1 MWSFALSE
9 RRLCVWRQTL
19 SLAGYDDSA
28 EALTSTRAAASVMAE
43 DLERLRNALS
53 GRTDAL
59 AKAQGDRQALEDK
72 FKRLVQAAVD
82 EHAAT
87 KAQMAAQLARLQ
99 ADLDAA
105 RQDNDQ
111 LRAQL
116 ADANAQLLSQDGD
129 LAALRAERDALKDT
143 VESLHMEVQGATAG
157 SDALRDKL
165 AQERAAHDATKQLLE
180 AERARVRALEAQL
193 ADRDGQASDT
203 AATVAGLHRQVAD
216 LRKQL
221 DAARAE
227 ATAAADRARA
237 AQEAAD
243 RARQDAFDARDA
255 LAALQGKLADMQAA
269 LEQAQ
274 ASEAVMR
281 KRYFE
286 LDVFSLDKIARELK
300 ALLKQLT
307 AARQEAHMFAEGPA
321 KRINDYATR
330 EMVLGFSLPLLE
342 KLGDTKTHM
351 AAVIQNC
358 LNETQKLHV
367 GVHSSS
373 GGGGGGGGGG
383 GDSDGDAVARRLSRR
398 GLEQTR
404 GGVYV
409 GEADVL
415 EVGLATAPRSVELP
429 PRAPSRG
436 GK

>member
-1 MWSFALSE
+1 M
-9 RRLCVWRQTL
+9 
-19 SLAGYDDSA
+19 
-28 EALTSTRAAASVMAE
+28 
-43 DLERLRNALS
+43 
-53 GRTDAL
+53 
-59 AKAQGDRQALEDK
+59 
-72 FKRLVQAAVD
+72 
-82 EHAAT
+82 
-87 KAQMAAQLARLQ
+87 
-99 ADLDAA
+99 
-105 RQDNDQ
+105 
-111 LRAQL
+111 
-116 ADANAQLLSQDGD
+116 
-129 LAALRAERDALKDT
+129 
-143 VESLHMEVQGATAG
+143 
-157 SDALRDKL
+157 
-165 AQERAAHDATKQLLE
+165 
-180 AERARVRALEAQL
+180 RALEAQL

-383 GDSDGDAVARRLSRR
+383 GDSDGDDGHRRPPSSHAVARRLSRR